1 MTGTRVILGLV
12 GRNYVWGFVGGSTS
26 PIFNTT
32 SQTMNLTLRNK
43 RQQNANIHLHM
54 TIVWEKKR
62 HASRKGRT
70 ACRHIA
76 FHTGKK
82 NKQDPEGQP
91 IFDSGMFRGQ
101 QCEKPKNLN
110 FGLNFCFWFQLKLRP
125 ARDPRGKP
133 PQMAARLALKT
144 KNACAITRL
153 ATQQSAKSWHCY
165 AHLVPRRLFDRA
177 PAHASS
183 WRHALHQEN
192 NQTKPFDYL
201 IHHSSCRFQI
211 DESCNCSGNE
221 ETGMLCLLWRSQW

>member
-1 MTGTRVILGLV
+1 M
-12 GRNYVWGFVGGSTS
+12 
-26 PIFNTT
+26 PIFISTW
-32 SQTMNLTLRNK
+32 QLFERKKGM
-43 RQQNANIHLHM
+43 HLGKVVQHVGISPF
-54 TIVWEKKR
+54 TPE
-62 HASRKGRT
+62 RKTNRIPRDNPFLIQE
-70 ACRHIA
+70 CLEVNSV
-76 FHTGKK
+76 K
-82 NKQDPEGQP
+82 NQ
-91 IFDSGMFRGQ
+91 
-101 QCEKPKNLN
+101 KNLN
-110 FGLNFCFWFQLKLRP
+110 FGLNFCFWLQLKLRP